1 MAGPYDYSINIPQ
14 PPAQNFL
21 QSLLGIQQLKQMQQ
35 QSQLAEQQAA
45 IQQQNA
51 AFQQEMQPLER
62 QRVETGI
69 AASKAAADYSTGMA
83 AANKYQL
90 DRRKDL
96 HRELDWIAS
105 DSANLTADNLERL
118 AVKFHDLDANLLP
131 SSAKM
136 RSETPLIVQR
146 FGDNVAKN
154 LATAYFTGD
163 PEEGKKVISD
173 SIKAA
178 EADPRFQSYV
188 PRLKSLQTQYI
199 NDPGKTA
206 TTSAFGMFMMSPEV
220 AKDMMSMVEQF
231 ATTKEKQ
238 AKAGQMEAQTED
250 LIAKRGTPDL
260 TEDARKIIN
269 TSMTDA
275 LALRSKANAAADL
288 ANRFEQETKN
298 MSFEG
303 GLGSFAE
310 FMKRSFGAEDAVSQ
324 MKKDYIAFRGSEA
337 ATLLKDLRPA
347 SDTDVDLVMR
357 GFLSEN
363 ADQATIAKYLR
374 GMAKIRRYEAE
385 LNAGKSDWVEQ
396 VGTLGKSR
404 QNLSVNDVTV
414 PKGTNFLKYS
424 RMLTQRLYV
433 DDVVADYQSGRI
445 TREQADKF
453 INQAKNR
460 KF

>member
-1 MAGPYDYSINIPQ
+1 
-14 PPAQNFL
+14 
-21 QSLLGIQQLKQMQQ
+21 
-35 QSQLAEQQAA
+35 
-45 IQQQNA
+45 
-51 AFQQEMQPLER
+51 
-62 QRVETGI
+62 
-69 AASKAAADYSTGMA
+69 
-83 AANKYQL
+83 
-90 DRRKDL
+90 
-96 HRELDWIAS
+96 
-105 DSANLTADNLERL
+105 
-118 AVKFHDLDANLLP
+118 
-131 SSAKM
+131 
-136 RSETPLIVQR
+136 
-146 FGDNVAKN
+146 
-154 LATAYFTGD
+154 
-163 PEEGKKVISD
+163 
-173 SIKAA
+173 
-178 EADPRFQSYV
+178 
-188 PRLKSLQTQYI
+188 
-199 NDPGKTA
+199 
-206 TTSAFGMFMMSPEV
+206 
-220 AKDMMSMVEQF
+220 
-231 ATTKEKQ
+231 
-238 AKAGQMEAQTED
+238 
-250 LIAKRGTPDL
+250 
-260 TEDARKIIN
+260 
-269 TSMTDA
+269 MTDA

-324 MKKDYIAFRGSEA
+324 MKKDYISFRGSEA

-374 GMAKIRRYEAE
+374 GMAKVRRYEAE

-445 TREQADKF
+445 TREQADEF